1 MKLEDRR
8 AAGVLVLATLALAFD
23 YYHRRLGLLPPPWD
37 FFEWHITAFF
47 FLLVVPL
54 LVATLG
60 FGFSLRDLGFARGET
75 ARWLPASTALLA
87 FMLVAVVVISR
98 VPAFQAYY
106 PTFGYARH
114 HPEALA
120 VSILAFGVYM
130 FAYEFFFRG
139 LLIGGLRET
148 FGPLTIVIQAVPF
161 TLVHFGK
168 PELEAISAL
177 FVGLALGW
185 IAYYGRTFLPAFLMH
200 WIWYSALEVLVVY
213 W

>member
-37 FFEWHITAFF
+37 FFEWHVTAVF
-47 FLLVVPL
+47 FLGAVPL

-60 FGFSLRDLGFARGET
+60 FGFSLRDLGFTRGEP
-75 ARWLPASTALLA
+75 ARWLPASTGLLA
-87 FMLVAVVVISR
+87 LMLVVVAVISR

-114 HPEALA
+114 HPEALV
-120 VSILAFGVYM
+120 VSIIAFGVYL

-148 FGPLTIVIQAVPF
+148 FGPLAIVIQAVPF

-168 PELEAISAL
+168 PELEAMSAL

-185 IAYYGRTFLPAFLMH
+185 IAYHGRSFLPAFLIH